1 MIIKPLLATLATGLA
16 LMMGACSS
24 DNMDFDMG
32 NPLLP
37 DSDFDAGAFAS
48 FVNPSSNMYLTRTDI
63 KTYEKL
69 AGNSKWKEF
78 DLSEMIG
85 GDTPGPSSLLVKEGK
100 IYTPLVTFSCAT
112 GPTRICMAMYA
123 LGVAGKIDGDRP
135 VMIKREYTLSGN
147 KLTINGEDLYV
158 KNQKEGS
165 LWLSAIIGTIQGGE
179 ATEGSDL
186 YVMKYDETAIPG
198 EFYKFDNVDAVY
210 NWVLEAFRETF
221 GEEVNLNKYLTG
233 AILDNPMLTTS
244 EIKQE
249 LDDFHNG
256 RHHHI
261 N

>member
-1 MIIKPLLATLATGLA
+1 MIIRHLLATLATGIA
-16 LMMGACSS
+16 LMMSSCSS
-24 DNMDFDMG
+24 DDMDFDNG

-37 DSDFDAGAFAS
+37 DADFDVGAFAS

-85 GDTPGPSSLLVKEGK
+85 GDTPGPSSLLIKEGN
-100 IYTPLVTFSCAT
+100 IYTPLVTFSCVT
-112 GPTRICMAMYA
+112 GPTRISMAMYA
-123 LGVAGKIDGDRP
+123 LGVAGKIDGNRP
-135 VMIKREYTLSGN
+135 VMVKREYTLSGN
-147 KLTINGEDLYV
+147 KLTLNNEDLYV
-158 KNQKEGS
+158 KNQKKGS
-165 LWLSAIIGTIQGGE
+165 LWLSALIGIIQGGE

-210 NWVLEAFRETF
+210 EWVLEAFSEKF
-221 GEEVNLNKYLTG
+221 GKEVNLNRYLNG
-233 AILDNPMLTTS
+233 VILDNPMLTAD
-244 EIKQE
+244 EIEQE
-249 LDDFHNG
+249 LEDFHNG
-256 RHHHI
+256 RHCHI